1 MKYLV
6 IPALLLLAAA
16 CVPAH
21 HSQYVSDLQ
30 QLKDRDAVIA
40 AANRLFICTDN
51 KDWACVEDVF
61 APEVLFDM
69 TSLAGGQPGKKT
81 ARQIAD
87 MWEQGLK
94 PIKAVHHQ
102 AGNYEVNVN
111 GNEADLFCYA
121 TAWHYL
127 PNPTDKNTRIFVG
140 SYNEH
145 FIRGDEGWKMDRFRY
160 NLKFIDG
167 NKNLEGK

>member
-1 MKYLV
+1 MKQLV
-6 IPALLLLAAA
+6 ISVLFILLAA
-16 CVPAH
+16 CGPAH
-21 HSQYVSDLQ
+21 HAQYFSDLQ
-30 QLKDRDAVIA
+30 QLKDRDALIA

-51 KDWACVEDVF
+51 KDWACVKDVF

-69 TSLAGGQPGKKT
+69 TSLAGGQPEKKT
-81 ARQIAD
+81 PQQIAD

-94 PIKAVHHQ
+94 PITAIHHQ
-102 AGNYEVNVN
+102 AGNYEVAVS

-127 PNPTDKNTRIFVG
+127 PNPTDRNTRIFVG

-145 FIRGDEGWKMDRFRY
+145 FVRGDKGWKMDRFRY